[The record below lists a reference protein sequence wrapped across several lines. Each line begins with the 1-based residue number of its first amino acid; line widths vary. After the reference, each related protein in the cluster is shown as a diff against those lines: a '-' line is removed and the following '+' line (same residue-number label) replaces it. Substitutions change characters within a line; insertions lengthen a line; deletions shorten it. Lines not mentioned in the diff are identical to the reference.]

1 MLTKPPPPH
10 HKLGGKK
17 QLKQNDCNGSG
28 GGIDGAAGR
37 EENKQKLEDAGLK
50 IETELAKA

>member
-1 MLTKPPPPH
+1 MIAMDRT
-10 HKLGGKK
+10 GGG
-17 QLKQNDCNGSG
+17 D
-28 GGIDGAAGR
+28 GIDGAAGR